1 MEKIK
6 TSTRVML
13 SINIIFALIFGA
25 FLGLGI
31 AFTVNT
37 IRIEQF
43 TEFSPALPTKVLD
56 INGELVTEFASDEK
70 REMIEFNDIPQ
81 HMIDALLT
89 REDRVF
95 YQHSGF
101 SMKAIFRGV
110 VGVVLNKSLGGGSTL
125 TQQIAGTLY
134 CDRAEKSVSRKLKE
148 LWWAVQMERRYSK
161 NEILEIYTNKI
172 FFGGGTYGVSAASKF
187 YFGHDATQI
196 TPAEAAILVI
206 QLSNPAF
213 YNPFAH
219 PNRAM
224 NRQQDVLRNM
234 VSYGYITQEEADASF
249 DDYWANFDY
258 TRISSSAYFMR
269 EDKAPWF
276 SEYVLRELSSML
288 YGNLDVYTGGFTVNS
303 TVNLEHQAA
312 AEKIMEERI
321 AYANR
326 AFQRSSGARLGAASK
341 TYVPFTELV
350 SLAFNIPS
358 LKVSEQRN
366 EMISLSTYNSEINP
380 IVDVV
385 SMMCGI
391 ENVKVGIVNRSN
403 SQIKKDSGTKKIE
416 GTLITIENDTGYI
429 TALVGGSKFGSD
441 NQFIRATQ
449 AKLQPGSSCKPL
461 YYSAAIDS
469 RKFTPSTQIVDAPV
483 VFYNEDNEPYMPQN
497 FRGEW
502 LGSVQLWYA
511 LATSMNVPSLKVLQ
525 GIGFDAAINRFITLL
540 GLDEKE
546 AQTRGFNRVYP
557 LGLGVFSVRPI
568 EMARAFSIF
577 ANGGKEV
584 TPMAIR
590 SVEDRNGKV
599 FLNPEKEI
607 RLEQKKKGSA
617 IQVIS
622 PQTAYIMTDLLQ
634 NTVKLGTL
642 SGTAGGVRKFT
653 YEDEHKNKRIMPA
666 AGKTGTTQNWA
677 DAWTVGFTPY
687 VTTAIWFGFDQK
699 GQTLGL
705 DLTGATLAGVAW
717 TDYMRII
724 HQDLPIKN
732 FTKPQTGLVRA
743 TVCSVSG
750 QLLSEECGR
759 HQTTQYFLEGTEP
772 TVICEYHT
780 NQQSLK
786 SLGVSRLAFEQTL
799 SGVRPEKISDAK
811 GLELDLSFL
820 GDLAPKPVE
829 KPNTRPGSSSTSKT
843 SYNKK
848 STITKNGKTSASKN
862 SSGNQYSASENAA
875 KESTVSNQQFD
886 MEEDNFLL
894 D

>member
-1 MEKIK
+1 MFYLN
-6 TSTRVML
+6 VF
-13 SINIIFALIFGA
+13 FALFFGIL
-25 FLGLGI
+25 LGLGI
-31 AFTVNT
+31 STTVNT
-37 IRIEQF
+37 IRTEQF
-43 TEFSPALPTKVLD
+43 TQFNPALPTKVLD
-56 INGELVTEFASDEK
+56 INGELITEFASDEK
-70 REMIEFNDIPQ
+70 REMIAFNDIPQ

-89 REDRVF
+89 REDRIF

-101 SMKAIFRGV
+101 SLKAIFRGV
-110 VGVVLNKSLGGGSTL
+110 VGVLTNRSLGGGSTL

-161 NEILEIYTNKI
+161 NEILEFYTNKI

-213 YNPFAH
+213 YNPFSH

-224 NRQQDVLRNM
+224 NRQQDVLKNM
-234 VSYGYITQEEADASF
+234 VASGYITQEQADSSF
-249 DDYWANFDY
+249 EDYWANFDY
-258 TRISSSAYFMR
+258 TRINSSAYFMR

-276 SEYVLRELSSML
+276 SEYVLRELTSML

-303 TVNLEHQAA
+303 TANLEHQAA
-312 AEKIMEERI
+312 AEKIMSQKI

-326 AFQRSSGARLGAASK
+326 AFQRSSSSRLGSASK
-341 TYVPFTELV
+341 TYVPLTELM

-366 EMISLSTYNSEINP
+366 EVISMTAFNNEINP
-380 IVDVV
+380 ILDVV

-391 ENVKVGIVNRSN
+391 EKVKVGVVNRSN
-403 SQIKKDSGTKKIE
+403 SQNKKESGKKTIE

-449 AKLQPGSSCKPL
+449 AKLQPGSCCKPL

-525 GIGFDAAINRFITLL
+525 GVGFDAAINRIVTLL

-546 AQTRGFNRVYP
+546 AQTRGLNRVYP

-568 EMARAFSIF
+568 EMARAFAIF

-599 FLNPEKEI
+599 FLNPEREI
-607 RLEQKKKGSA
+607 RLEQKRKGSA

-634 NTVKLGTL
+634 NTVKMGTL
-642 SGTAGGVRKFT
+642 AGTAGGVRKFT
-653 YEDEHKNKRIMPA
+653 YKDEDGNKRIMPA
-666 AGKTGTTQNWA
+666 AGKTGTTQNWS

-724 HQDLPIKN
+724 HEDLPIKN
-732 FTKPQTGLVRA
+732 FTKPQTGLIQL
-743 TVCSVSG
+743 TVCSTSG
-750 QLLSEECGR
+750 QLLTEECG
-759 HQTTQYFLEGTEP
+759 HHKTTQYFLEGTEP
-772 TVICEYHT
+772 TIFCEYHS
-780 NQQSLK
+780 NQRTSK
-786 SLGVSRLAFEQTL
+786 SLGVARLAYEQTM
-799 SGVRPEKISDAK
+799 SGSRPEKIIDKS

-820 GDLAPKPVE
+820 GDLAPKGSV
-829 KPNTRPGSSSTSKT
+829 PNAVKASGKKTSSTKTNVKTSSSTIKF
-843 SYNKK
+843 
-848 STITKNGKTSASKN
+848 
-862 SSGNQYSASENAA
+862 E
-875 KESTVSNQQFD
+875 ETV
-886 MEEDNFLL
+886 EEDLDKDEVNFLL
-894 D
+894 E